1 MATSPLPDVPNI
13 ASELEKMRL
22 ATFLNEENKALNR
35 EPFTVN
41 SHFNETELVLNS
53 SSPLGKT
60 DCDKIVSNISL
71 KDTKVTDT
79 NKLEPNVPNIE
90 ETIASGTTNNSVNT
104 DSSDEV
110 KTKRKRR
117 KKIAM
122 KKRSKT
128 KDSSVIS
135 SSKPINIP
143 RHTDVLPKEED
154 MDDKLED
161 IFQMDDDY
169 VEGDA
174 DSSKSSGGLSRSVSL
189 PVSANLDD
197 LFRSEW
203 TSRKTSTTFTG
214 EFHPFSDGDVT
225 PQSR

>member
-13 ASELEKMRL
+13 ESELEKMRL
-22 ATFLNEENKALNR
+22 STFFNEENKALNP
-35 EPFTVN
+35 EPCTVN

-53 SSPLGKT
+53 SLLGKT
-60 DCDKIVSNISL
+60 DCDNKIVSDIPC
-71 KDTKVTDT
+71 KDTKVTET
-79 NKLEPNVPNIE
+79 NKLEPNVPNMDD
-90 ETIASGTTNNSVNT
+90 TISSGTVNNTVNT

-128 KDSSVIS
+128 KDSSVTS

-143 RHTDVLPKEED
+143 RHADILPKEED
-154 MDDKLED
+154 LDDKLEE

-174 DSSKSSGGLSRSVSL
+174 ESSKSSGGLSRSVSL

-197 LFRSEW
+197 LFKTEW
-203 TSRKTSTTFTG
+203 TCRKTSTTFTG

>member
-13 ASELEKMRL
+13 ESELEKMRL
-22 ATFLNEENKALNR
+22 STFFNEESKALNR
-35 EPFTVN
+35 EPCTVN
-41 SHFNETELVLNS
+41 SHFNETESVLNS
-53 SSPLGKT
+53 SSLLGKT
-60 DCDKIVSNISL
+60 DCDKIVSNISS
-71 KDTKVTDT
+71 KDTRVTES
-79 NKLEPNVPNIE
+79 NKLESNVPNIE
-90 ETIASGTTNNSVNT
+90 ETITSGTANNTVNT

-135 SSKPINIP
+135 SSKPINIL
-143 RHTDVLPKEED
+143 RHSDILPKEED
-154 MDDKLED
+154 LDDKLEE

-169 VEGDA
+169 GDGDA
-174 DSSKSSGGLSRSVSL
+174 ESSKSSGGLSRSVSL

-197 LFRSEW
+197 LFKTEW
-203 TSRKTSTTFTG
+203 TCRKASTTFTG

>member
-13 ASELEKMRL
+13 ESELEKMRL
-22 ATFLNEENKALNR
+22 SAFLTEENR
-35 EPFTVN
+35 EPCTVN
-41 SHFNETELVLNS
+41 SRFNETVSVLNS

-60 DCDKIVSNISL
+60 DCDKIVSNVAS
-71 KDTKVTDT
+71 KDTKVTET

-90 ETIASGTTNNSVNT
+90 ETITSGTTNNSVNT

-135 SSKPINIP
+135 SSKPISIP
-143 RHTDVLPKEED
+143 RHTDILPKEED
-154 MDDKLED
+154 LDDKLED

-169 VEGDA
+169 AEDG

>member
-1 MATSPLPDVPNI
+1 MPNI
-13 ASELEKMRL
+13 ESELEKMKL
-22 ATFLNEENKALNR
+22 SSSSFTFEENKALSQ
-35 EPFTVN
+35 ESCTVDL
-41 SHFNETELVLNS
+41 HFNETELVLNT

-60 DCDKIVSNISL
+60 DCDKTVSASS
-71 KDTKVTDT
+71 KDLKVTEI
-79 NKLEPNVPNIE
+79 NKLEPPNVPTIE
-90 ETIASGTTNNSVNT
+90 ETVSPGTANNSINT

-128 KDSSVIS
+128 RESSSV

-143 RHTDVLPKEED
+143 RQQTDILPKEED
-154 MDDKLED
+154 LGDKPEE

-169 VEGDA
+169 AEGD
-174 DSSKSSGGLSRSVSL
+174 DEGFKSGSGLSRSVSL

-197 LFRSEW
+197 LFGSEW
-203 TSRKTSTTFTG
+203 TSRKTSSTFTG